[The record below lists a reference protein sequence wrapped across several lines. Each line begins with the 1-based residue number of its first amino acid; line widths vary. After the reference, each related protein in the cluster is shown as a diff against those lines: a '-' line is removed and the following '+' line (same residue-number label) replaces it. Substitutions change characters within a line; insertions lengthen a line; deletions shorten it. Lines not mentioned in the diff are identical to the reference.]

1 MTRTRALLF
10 VVIAFI
16 ATLAFGQTYVRPSK
30 GVPVPAFAGYAD
42 AGFSLAASA
51 SPLTFTTLGT
61 QYEWT
66 AFEMA
71 RVRVAGRTGYGF
83 WSQDCTQQ
91 VWQFDVGS
99 IGTVL
104 RFSLRRSNPW
114 SGQSGTEWTL
124 IASDAMSPTTSSS
137 FGNFLQVSSPNS
149 AVSLSPRF
157 LGCTVD
163 ITVTP
168 IPFGAAIR
176 VYDADGGIINTP
188 TGPPFQCPHI
198 YQNSYFMDGGII
210 VMGAASSRGE
220 RYYTIVCNS
229 KDNTS
234 GNLRCRADDA
244 GVVSTT
250 AGSVGDV
257 LGVGDCINYSN
268 PVANPI
274 HCIGGSI
281 YATTF
286 ECSP

>member
-10 VVIAFI
+10 VVFAFI

-30 GVPVPAFAGYAD
+30 GVAFFPFTGMTAD
-42 AGFSLAASA
+42 AGFVVPAPGLTVLALNG
-51 SPLTFTTLGT
+51 PM
-61 QYEWT
+61 YEWT
-66 AFEMA
+66 SFDAVQ
-71 RVRVAGRTGYGF
+71 VRVWTDPNDLSSVNTYGQLCSSF
-83 WSQDCTQQ
+83 TRNYIIPN
-91 VWQFDVGS
+91 VGPF
-99 IGTVL
+99 VK
-104 RFSLRRSNPW
+104 FRRYRL
-114 SGQSGTEWTL
+114 GQSGTYLQLMDAPTVSAPFNVSTAPN
-124 IASDAMSPTTSSS
+124 AS
-137 FGNFLQVSSPNS
+137 
-149 AVSLSPRF
+149 VSLINFS
-157 LGCTVD
+157 GCTAFVQ
-163 ITVTP
+163 VTP
-168 IPFGAAIR
+168 LPFSPATVAQVDG
-176 VYDADGGIINTP
+176 DGGTTNAQS
-188 TGPPFQCPHI
+188 GPPFQCPHV
-198 YQNSYFMDGGII
+198 YQNTYLMDGGII
-210 VMGAASSRGE
+210 EMGRAPSGVG

-250 AGSVGDV
+250 AGSIGDV